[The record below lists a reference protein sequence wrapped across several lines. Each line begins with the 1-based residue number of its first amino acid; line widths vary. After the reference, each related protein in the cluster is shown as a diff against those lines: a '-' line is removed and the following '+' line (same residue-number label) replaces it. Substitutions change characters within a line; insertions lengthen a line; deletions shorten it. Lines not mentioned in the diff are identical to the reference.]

1 MKHTKAHTLKILTLK
16 SQNSYKKIILDQ
28 NGSEEGENKYENVN
42 RCEQENKLHITYKG
56 KKVRLSTI
64 FHLQY

>member
-28 NGSEEGENKYENVN
+28 NGSEEGGNKYENVN
-42 RCEQENKLHITYKG
+42 RRE
-56 KKVRLSTI
+56 
-64 FHLQY
+64 